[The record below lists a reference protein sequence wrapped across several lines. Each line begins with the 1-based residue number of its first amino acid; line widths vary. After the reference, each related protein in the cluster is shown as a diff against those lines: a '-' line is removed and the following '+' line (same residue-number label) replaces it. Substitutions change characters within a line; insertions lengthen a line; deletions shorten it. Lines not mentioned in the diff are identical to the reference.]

1 MHAWGKSKLNWGVS
15 GATGGLLRWSGSTG
29 GCRTPAIVVLA
40 RWAATVCGDRRKR
53 TRWQGEAHRGTNR
66 AVRPC
71 SDAGVDVG
79 GGVRA
84 EVGRFSWRG
93 HCRDAPGLWVA
104 EIGPR
109 SPCGGG
115 QEARKAQ
122 NAPAMRNRIAA
133 GHLPTVDQRRWR
145 LPIRAMAHDAEAQG
159 ALGRL
164 LRLGVGPRGA
174 CG

>member
-1 MHAWGKSKLNWGVS
+1 MRARCKSKLNWGVS
-15 GATGGLLRWSGSTG
+15 GATGGLLWRSGSTG
-29 GCRTPAIVVLA
+29 GCRTPVIIVLA
-40 RWAATVCGDRRKR
+40 RWAATVCGDWRKR
-53 TRWQGEAHRGTNR
+53 TRRQGEAHRGTNR
-66 AVRPC
+66 AARPC

-79 GGVRA
+79 GGVLA
-84 EVGRFSWRG
+84 EVGRFLWRG
-93 HCRDAPGLWVA
+93 RYRDAPGLWVA
-104 EIGPR
+104 GIGPG

-115 QEARKAQ
+115 QEVRKAQ
-122 NAPAMRNRIAA
+122 DAPAVRNRIAA

-145 LPIRAMAHDAEAQG
+145 LPIRAMAHGAEARG